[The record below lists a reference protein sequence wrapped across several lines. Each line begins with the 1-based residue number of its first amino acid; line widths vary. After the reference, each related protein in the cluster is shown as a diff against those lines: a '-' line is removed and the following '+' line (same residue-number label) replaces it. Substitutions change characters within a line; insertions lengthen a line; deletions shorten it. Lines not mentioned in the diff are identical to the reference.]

1 MKDFFKNVG
10 AEFVDDNDNDQEQKI
25 SETNEESK

>member
-10 AEFVDDNDNDQEQKI
+10 AEFVNENDNSEEQEN
-25 SETNEESK
+25 SETKEERK